1 MENIDYSIIITMISS
16 CLAISFPIAL
26 ILWVVKEIVGIF
38 TSFVFGRK
46 VDL

>member
-1 MENIDYSIIITMISS
+1 MENLNYSILIPMLGNIIM
-16 CLAISFPIAL
+16 ISFPIAL
-26 ILWVVKEIVGIF
+26 VLMIVKELVNIF